1 MTQLMS
7 ARKGVVTE
15 AMKKVVPTFR
25 DPETVNSEAERS
37 KEMQMV
43 VSNSAT

>member
-15 AMKKVVPTFR
+15 AMKKVAADSRSEQKVSHYPRSIRSFR
-25 DPETVNSEAERS
+25 PL
-37 KEMQMV
+37 
-43 VSNSAT
+43 